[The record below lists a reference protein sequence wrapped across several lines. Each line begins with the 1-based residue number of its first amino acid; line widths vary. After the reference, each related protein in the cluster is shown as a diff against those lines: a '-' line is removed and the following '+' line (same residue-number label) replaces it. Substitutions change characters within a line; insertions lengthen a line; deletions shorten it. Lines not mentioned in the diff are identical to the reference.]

1 MTQKDSVCEFLH
13 SVLEDKTRS
22 PESTTTV
29 KPKTKPKTK
38 TKSKVKEVPLDKEK
52 YPF

>member
-22 PESTTTV
+22 PKSTTTV
-29 KPKTKPKTK
+29 KPKTKTK
-38 TKSKVKEVPLDKEK
+38 PKVKKVPLDKEK

>member
-22 PESTTTV
+22 PKSTTPV
-29 KPKTKPKTK
+29 KPKPKPKTK

>member
-1 MTQKDSVCEFLH
+1 MTQKDSVYEFLH

-22 PESTTTV
+22 PKSTTPV
-29 KPKTKPKTK
+29 KPKTK
-38 TKSKVKEVPLDKEK
+38 TKTKTKVKEVPLDKEK

>member
-22 PESTTTV
+22 PKSTTPV
-29 KPKTKPKTK
+29 EPKTK
-38 TKSKVKEVPLDKEK
+38 TKTKTKVKEVPLDKEK